1 MADSG
6 ASTVFPIRAGEVKKG
21 GHVMIKEHPCKVIEV
36 SPGTFP

>member
-1 MADSG
+1 MADAG
-6 ASTVFPIRAGEVKKG
+6 ASAVIPIRAGEVKKG